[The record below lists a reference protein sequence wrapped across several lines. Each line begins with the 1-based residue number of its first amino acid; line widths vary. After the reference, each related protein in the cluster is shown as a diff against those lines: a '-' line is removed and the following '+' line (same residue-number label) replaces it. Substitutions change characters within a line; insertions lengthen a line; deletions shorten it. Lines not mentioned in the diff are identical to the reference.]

1 MGDFLVVEDPEKVTT
16 WHLPVKVNGTPDR
29 GLAGAAWAALF
40 SASGYRGNKYS
51 GPKSDEAKRKL
62 KALYSSQDWEMPVSE
77 AEIETAANLAE
88 YYEPMSYVPFG
99 VTSFAALDQM
109 EEQREMSRALSRRVD
124 QFQSMIYN
132 VWNNSEISDKVQAWN
147 DLFGEF
153 ISIMQDEFTEPK
165 LVEMSETS
173 SGSVSSVNLSES
185 DTTSDNGP
193 LYMTVRLIRPGLG
206 NKKDNNYYPKEMLQ
220 RSAPLKFPGVKMH
233 VTDHRDEERSVRT
246 EVSQI
251 VAIEDFDDD
260 GAPLAKVVTLDPGFA
275 EMVRHR
281 AKSNKLDSLEC
292 SIYGV
297 GKAIK
302 KVIGGKEVNEVQEF
316 DEIYFVDWVTR
327 AGAGGKALSITEF
340 QENEKMT
347 KQPEENENT
356 QENLEEKELVAPVM
370 PVTIN
375 ESDSEEEITEEN
387 DNLESQSETETQE
400 TQETQ
405 EPPATAGILS
415 RADVLSV
422 LESDS
427 REIHPLMRERLLS
440 IPYHSQEDVIAT
452 VNAEFDYLSNLNGS
466 GRVFGMGEDEEEFS
480 EQDSEPDPVTL
491 SEAATEINSVWG
503 FGKKKN

>member
-1 MGDFLVVEDPEKVTT
+1 
-16 WHLPVKVNGTPDR
+16 
-29 GLAGAAWAALF
+29 
-40 SASGYRGNKYS
+40 
-51 GPKSDEAKRKL
+51 
-62 KALYSSQDWEMPVSE
+62 
-77 AEIETAANLAE
+77 
-88 YYEPMSYVPFG
+88 
-99 VTSFAALDQM
+99 
-109 EEQREMSRALSRRVD
+109 
-124 QFQSMIYN
+124 
-132 VWNNSEISDKVQAWN
+132 
-147 DLFGEF
+147 
-153 ISIMQDEFTEPK
+153 
-165 LVEMSETS
+165 
-173 SGSVSSVNLSES
+173 
-185 DTTSDNGP
+185 
-193 LYMTVRLIRPGLG
+193 
-206 NKKDNNYYPKEMLQ
+206 
-220 RSAPLKFPGVKMH
+220 
-233 VTDHRDEERSVRT
+233 
-246 EVSQI
+246 
-251 VAIEDFDDD
+251 
-260 GAPLAKVVTLDPGFA
+260 
-275 EMVRHR
+275 
-281 AKSNKLDSLEC
+281 
-292 SIYGV
+292 
-297 GKAIK
+297 
-302 KVIGGKEVNEVQEF
+302 
-316 DEIYFVDWVTR
+316 
-327 AGAGGKALSITEF
+327 
-340 QENEKMT
+340 MT